1 MSIGGTLLPAEHG
14 TKPRFNVWPGTLRHT
29 LDLKMMNKPEFI
41 EKLTVSFLFADNSE
55 VDSHKGVNQ
64 DLAGLWRQSLFST
77 TILQTENGGVVG

>member
-1 MSIGGTLLPAEHG
+1 MLVFGFPSHFGPVRVLVRYLSGYATYQ
-14 TKPRFNVWPGTLRHT
+14 
-29 LDLKMMNKPEFI
+29 DLTAWSVDNFR
-41 EKLTVSFLFADNSE
+41 FADNSE